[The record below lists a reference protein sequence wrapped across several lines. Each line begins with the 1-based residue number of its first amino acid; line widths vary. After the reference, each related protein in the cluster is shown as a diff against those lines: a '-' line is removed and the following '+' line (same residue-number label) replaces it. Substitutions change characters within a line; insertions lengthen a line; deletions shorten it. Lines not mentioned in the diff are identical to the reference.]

1 MNVLNEYPKALAAYS
16 TRRLSTTYVGEPY
29 KREVSGYISTW
40 YDQSGNGND
49 AHWSFEIETNSMLC
63 YLRHEMSQDFQD
75 IALDIGLKT
84 EIKFP
89 TCVIWRGLETATIP
103 KHQRE
108 MEKPLDKVLICDRIQ
123 HFSNKLVK
131 ACNEGDEV
139 LNGHYAAKIR
149 GFLEQLD
156 R

>member
-75 IALDIGLKT
+75 IALDMGLKT

-103 KHQRE
+103 KHERE
-108 MEKPLDKVLICDRIQ
+108 MKDKEDLNYWKANAEEDYLHTPISVLRYITE
-123 HFSNKLVK
+123 LETAVK
-131 ACNEGDEV
+131 TA
-139 LNGHYAAKIR
+139 LNT
-149 GFLEQLD
+149 
-156 R
+156 

>member
-1 MNVLNEYPKALAAYS
+1 MKVLDEYPTSVSAYS

-75 IALDIGLKT
+75 IALDMGLKT

-103 KHQRE
+103 VTPKR
-108 MEKPLDKVLICDRIQ
+108 
-123 HFSNKLVK
+123 
-131 ACNEGDEV
+131 DE
-139 LNGHYAAKIR
+139 IR
-149 GFLEQLD
+149 T
-156 R
+156 

>member
-75 IALDIGLKT
+75 IALDMGLKT

-108 MEKPLDKVLICDRIQ
+108 R
-123 HFSNKLVK
+123 
-131 ACNEGDEV
+131 
-139 LNGHYAAKIR
+139 
-149 GFLEQLD
+149 
-156 R
+156 